1 MRIPHL
7 HTLLNETRKK
17 SEETENHQII
27 DVLFKVWI
35 MKNLHFAYAM
45 LQKNENKYKSVL
57 KNPLQTRKTKSVS
70 QSVRQPCI
78 PGRQSD
84 YKNEHG
90 TVTLLS
96 NEIGIVFFL
105 NKRVSIL
112 LDITFL
118 KAEKKFI
125 NNKKVAT
132 IS

>member
-1 MRIPHL
+1 MTEYMRTPHL

-35 MKNLHFAYAM
+35 MKNVHFANAM
-45 LQKNENKYKSVL
+45 LQENKNKYKSVL
-57 KNPLQTRKTKSVS
+57 KNPLQTLKTKSVS
-70 QSVRQPCI
+70 RSVRQPCI
-78 PGRQSD
+78 PGRQSN

-105 NKRVSIL
+105 QLSI
-112 LDITFL
+112 IF
-118 KAEKKFI
+118 ACHYFSEC
-125 NNKKVAT
+125 
-132 IS
+132 